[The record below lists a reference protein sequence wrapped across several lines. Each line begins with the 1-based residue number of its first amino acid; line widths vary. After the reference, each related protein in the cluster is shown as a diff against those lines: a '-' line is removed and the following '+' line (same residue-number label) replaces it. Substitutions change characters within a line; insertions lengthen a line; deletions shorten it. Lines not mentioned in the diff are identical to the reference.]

1 MKKLIT
7 CLGFLIGLVVLLS
20 NSAFAQTQVSGR
32 VTDAAK
38 RDDLVGISIAVKGK
52 VIGTITDQKGNFSL
66 TTTTPTPFTISVSG
80 VGFQT
85 EEFVINGNRTDLNIA
100 LKEQVL
106 MGQEVVVSA
115 SRVEESVLK
124 SPVSVERLD
133 IRSFQSTPSA
143 NFYDALQNIKG
154 VDMSTQSL
162 TFKSVNVR
170 GFGANGN
177 TRVVQLAGW
186 HG

>member
-1 MKKLIT
+1 M
-7 CLGFLIGLVVLLS
+7 
-20 NSAFAQTQVSGR
+20 
-32 VTDAAK
+32 
-38 RDDLVGISIAVKGK
+38 
-52 VIGTITDQKGNFSL
+52 
-66 TTTTPTPFTISVSG
+66 
-80 VGFQT
+80 
-85 EEFVINGNRTDLNIA
+85 INGDRTNLNVS
-100 LKEQVL
+100 LKEQIL

-143 NFYDALQNIKG
+143 TFYDALQNVKG

-170 GFGANGN
+170 GFGSNGN
-177 TRVVQLAGW
+177 TRVVQLLDGMDNQAPGLNFSVGNIAGVSELDLESVELIAGGCFGSLW
-186 HG
+186 P